1 MRTRYIVSY
10 DISDPKRLRHV
21 HKTML
26 GFGEP
31 LQYSVFCCDLS
42 PSNRIML
49 IAALSDIIDHRDDQV
64 MLIDIGPAE
73 GRGSQSIET
82 IGRAMKKEKLERRT
96 VIV

>member
-1 MRTRYIVSY
+1 MRIRYIVSY
-10 DISDPKRLRHV
+10 DICDPKRLRLV

-42 PSNRIML
+42 GSARIML
-49 IAALSDIIDHRDDQV
+49 IAALSEIIDHRQDQV
-64 MLIDIGPAE
+64 MLIDIGPAD
-73 GRGSQSIET
+73 GRGTQSIET
-82 IGRAMKKEKLERRT
+82 VGRAMRKDRLERRT